1 MRNITGRIEN
11 WVYDE
16 YRGII
21 IGDLY
26 DDINNRW
33 EDGQKISTSRLLPM
47 SLQAHSS
54 PKEGGVVNTLNST
67 YLLGKEK

>member
-16 YRGII
+16 YRVII

-26 DDINNRW
+26 DDINTRW
-33 EDGQKISTSRLLPM
+33 DEGQLIRTSRLLPM
-47 SLQAHSS
+47 SLQSSS

-67 YLLGKEK
+67 YLLGKRK

>member
-16 YRGII
+16 YRVII

-26 DDINNRW
+26 DDINTRW
-33 EDGQKISTSRLLPM
+33 DEGQLIRTSRLLPM
-47 SLQAHSS
+47 SLQSSS
-54 PKEGGVVNTLNST
+54 PKEGAVVNTLNST